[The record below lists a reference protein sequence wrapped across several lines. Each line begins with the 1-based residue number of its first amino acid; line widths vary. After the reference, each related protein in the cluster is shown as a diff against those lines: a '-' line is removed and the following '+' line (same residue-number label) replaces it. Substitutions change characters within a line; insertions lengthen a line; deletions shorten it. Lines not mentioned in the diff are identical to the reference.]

1 MFSHVM
7 VGTNDPEQA
16 FAFYD
21 ATFGAL
27 GVPSNRMKERA
38 FYGEPGK
45 PMFAVGKPANGGPA
59 THANGGTIG
68 FQAKNRAT
76 VDAWYAAG
84 LANGGSDEG
93 APGERPYGD
102 PPIYGAYM
110 RDPDGNKLC
119 AFCPPGL

>member
-1 MFSHVM
+1 M

-68 FQAKNRAT
+68 FQAKNRAA
-76 VDAWYAAG
+76 VDAWHAAG

-93 APGERPYGD
+93 APGERFYGD